1 MSRTGVPMKRVW
13 AERDHT
19 RAAEADR
26 RVRLAEP
33 DRRVRVAEPALLNSG
48 ADQQYAVLLLNEQ
61 QMAQLLNRPALT
73 PVTPQFVRA
82 NDAFASYT
90 RLMRHARI
98 VIVAL
103 VVLVAGATAWAWA
116 PLPSLGALPWTSPK
130 LPPTVATGA
139 SFSLTLPSTSEP
151 GPLAGRLV
159 ASGTPAFTRAI
170 GNTSS
175 RQVMV
180 GPFVTLDEA
189 EKEQQRLTRNGFAG
203 TRVFVDD
210 SLRRAPKNGV
220 VANAVTNPA
229 LVLVGVG
236 DRMSLAIELE
246 NEARQVNTNRA
257 ADGTLMLEIGPIESD
272 LDAQEWS
279 APAGVDLVRQM
290 KVEEIAVTPEASY
303 LRATLTMPAS
313 TVANARVE
321 GRRVYIDMSRPS
333 PGLGTRGP
341 GSGVRDS
348 GLETRGAT
356 PRAGSARAAA
366 ARAAAAAPADRS
378 AAAAPAAPAPPL
390 VDAPRASQI
399 KPIVARFERLV
410 PFLQSAAATAS
421 PDVLRALASSV
432 EELETSLRQLVPTAD
447 AADAHGAL
455 VSALAPAR
463 LAVDAGFTGDRVA
476 QARQAAMLVEAAKTV
491 MPGTGQ

>member
-1 MSRTGVPMKRVW
+1 MSRTAMPMKRVW
-13 AERDHT
+13 ADRDHT
-19 RAAEADR
+19 RLAEADR

-33 DRRVRVAEPALLNSG
+33 VLQNSG

-61 QMAQLLNRPALT
+61 QMSQLLNRPALT
-73 PVTPQFVRA
+73 PITPQFVRA

-90 RLMRHARI
+90 RLMRHAR
-98 VIVAL
+98 VVMVAL

-139 SFSLTLPSTSEP
+139 SFSLTLPTSSEA
-151 GPLAGRLV
+151 GPLAGRLI

-170 GNTSS
+170 GNTSGQ
-175 RQVMV
+175 QVLV
-180 GPFVTLDEA
+180 GPFVSLDEA
-189 EKEQQRLTRNGFAG
+189 EKEQLRLTRNGFAG

-220 VANAVTNPA
+220 VATAATNPA

-257 ADGTLMLEIGPIESD
+257 ADGTLMLEIGPIDSD

-290 KVEEIAVTPEASY
+290 KVEEVAVTPEASY

-321 GRRVYIDMSRPS
+321 GRRVYIDMSRPARDS
-333 PGLGTRGP
+333 RAGTRGPGLGTR
-341 GSGVRDS
+341 DS
-348 GLETRGAT
+348 GLGTRGAT
-356 PRAGSARAAA
+356 QRTGSVRPAA
-366 ARAAAAAPADRS
+366 ARAAAAAPADTT
-378 AAAAPAAPAPPL
+378 AAAATANPIPSAPA
-390 VDAPRASQI
+390 VDAPRATGAAEI

-432 EELETSLRQLVPTAD
+432 DELETSLRQFVPAAD

-455 VSALAPAR
+455 VSAVAPAR
-463 LAVDAGFTGDRVA
+463 RAVDAGFAGDRVA

-491 MPGTGQ
+491 MPGMAQ